1 MEREEILNLSE
12 SKRIEIIKSPDDI
25 LLSNKYLNPK
35 TKFYITLTL
44 SEIKRKEIIKD
55 NNIDLTRN
63 DRYKMILT
71 LSEKSRNE
79 IAKNNNVEIK
89 KDDRNRIILSLSQ
102 KHRYEIAK
110 NKNVKLDFDSRM
122 QIILSLDKKNIKKI
136 LEDKNWNYIEKM
148 QIENSLNEDEQKDK
162 MLGISEKSIL
172 KILEENNNNLNAM
185 QKEILYSKEEFMLK
199 LSEEARLKVFE
210 KTRNQLSF
218 KQRIEIISSFSDDA
232 KIEILK
238 NYNNFKDRQEILL
251 YLSEESKRKIL
262 IDEKVLLSS
271 PEKATLILSLSG
283 DSKKE
288 ILKNKDI
295 KLDSSIA
302 KEIILKL
309 DEDSKKEMLNDNIIN
324 LDSKENVEII
334 LTLDKKDR
342 KLYLKQLNKEER
354 KIVEPINEI
363 LKVEDN
369 PIEEL
374 KKFKHKIG
382 DVKILDI
389 PKDMTIGVE
398 LEAEGK
404 NAFLV
409 RALGSILPYWK
420 SKIDVSIPKGVEVV
434 SPILHDNIEDM
445 LSLEFVC
452 DLMSEAGLKTDEL
465 CGGHIH
471 IGAKYLE
478 NNFNAWENLF
488 IIWNETEELFY
499 KMSNEKGKKP
509 RQYLEDFA
517 AMSHN
522 DIEELYKK
530 GKVKIENKEE
540 FSKVCRYLTDT
551 RSRGLNLSNLERKD
565 KNTIE
570 FRIPNGTINAKAI
583 KENIKLFCSLLQV
596 SKEIALN
603 PEYKKEQFS
612 NIKNRNLTER
622 EKVETLLD
630 LLFNNEEIKN
640 IYRERWNSVKDEK
653 IFDEL
658 AEEEIQTFK
667 RGNYEIVEK
676 ESFKKI
682 ALDKDVIKEI
692 ISSDDIQ
699 KILEE
704 IESLEQDKNIK
715 I

>member
-1 MEREEILNLSE
+1 MKREEILNLSE

-35 TKFYITLTL
+35 TMFYITLTL

-110 NKNVKLDFDSRM
+110 NRNVKLDFDSRM

-162 MLGISEKSIL
+162 MLGLSEKSIL

-283 DSKKE
+283 
-288 ILKNKDI
+288 
-295 KLDSSIA
+295 
-302 KEIILKL
+302 
-309 DEDSKKEMLNDNIIN
+309 DSKKEMLNDNIIN

-551 RSRGLNLSNLERKD
+551 RSRGLNLSNLGRKD

-570 FRIPNGTINAKAI
+570 FRIPNGTINSKAI

-699 KILEE
+699 KILEK